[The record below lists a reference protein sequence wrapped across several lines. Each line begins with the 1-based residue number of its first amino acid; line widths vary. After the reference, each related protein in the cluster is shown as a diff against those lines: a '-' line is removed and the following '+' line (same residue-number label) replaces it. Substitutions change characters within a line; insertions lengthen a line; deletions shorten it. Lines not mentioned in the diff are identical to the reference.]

1 MPVVPNPGER
11 KNGTMLS
18 RRGLLA
24 APLVIPVA
32 RALGQ
37 TADEPVRIGVLADE
51 AGPFRDISGY
61 GARVAVELAVE
72 DVGGKVGQ
80 RPIEVVHADHQNK
93 PDIGTAILRRWFDT
107 EGVDVATDLSI
118 SSVAIAAQGIARE
131 KRKALLITGGASSD
145 VTGKACTPFA
155 TQWSDDTYSLAHG
168 TGRAVVQAG
177 GKSWFFLTVDY
188 VFGHTMYADA
198 STAVR
203 EAGGTVLGNVTHPIN
218 AADFSAYLL
227 QAQASKAQII
237 GLANVGPDTSNAVKQ
252 AKEFGLTAGGG
263 QRLAGFLVFITDVD
277 AIGLDTAAGLL
288 VTEGFYW
295 DQNDAARAFAKRFV
309 AKVGK
314 MPSKEQAAGYAA
326 TTHYLKAIA
335 AAGTKDAEA
344 VNRQMRATAADYFGK
359 TATIREDGRVLFD
372 LTLFEVKSPTESRYP
387 WDYYKVV
394 RTIPQADAFRPT
406 SEGGC
411 YMYAKQGG

>member
-1 MPVVPNPGER
+1 
-11 KNGTMLS
+11 MLS
-18 RRGLLA
+18 RRSLLT
-24 APLVIPVA
+24 APLVIPAA

-51 AGPFRDISGY
+51 TGPFRDISGY

-72 DVGGKVGQ
+72 DAGGKVGR
-80 RPIEVVHADHQNK
+80 RPIEIVHADHQNK
-93 PDIGTAILRRWFDT
+93 PDVGTAILRRWFDT
-107 EGVDVATDLSI
+107 QGVDVATDLSI

-131 KRKALLITGGASSD
+131 KRKTLLITGGASSD
-145 VTGKACTPFA
+145 VTGKACTPIA
-155 TQWSDDTYSLAHG
+155 TQWSDDTYSLARG
-168 TGRAVVQAG
+168 TGRAVVQVG

-198 STAVR
+198 SRAVR
-203 EAGGTVLGNVTHPIN
+203 EAGGTVLGNITHPIN

-227 QAQASKAQII
+227 QAQASNAQIV
-237 GLANVGPDTSNAVKQ
+237 GLANVGPDTSNAIKQ
-252 AKEFGLTAGGG
+252 AKEFGLAARG

-295 DQNDAARAFAKRFV
+295 DQNDAARAFAKRFM

-314 MPSKEQAAGYAA
+314 MPSKEQAVGYTAV
-326 TTHYLKAIA
+326 THYLKAMA
-335 AAGTKDAEA
+335 AVGTKDAEA
-344 VNRQMRATAADYFGK
+344 VNRRMRAMTADYFGK
-359 TATIREDGRVLFD
+359 PATIREDGRVLFD
-372 LTLFEVKSPTESRYP
+372 LTLFEVKSPAESRYP

-411 YMYAKQGG
+411 YMYGKQG

>member
-1 MPVVPNPGER
+1 
-11 KNGTMLS
+11 ML
-18 RRGLLA
+18 RRSLLA
-24 APLVIPVA
+24 APLVIPVT

-51 AGPFRDISGY
+51 TGPFRDISGY
-61 GARVAVELAVE
+61 GARAAVELAVE
-72 DVGGKVGQ
+72 DFGGKVG
-80 RPIEVVHADHQNK
+80 RHPIEIVHADHQNK
-93 PDIGTAILRRWFDT
+93 PDVGTAILRRWFDT
-107 EGVDVATDLSI
+107 EGVDVVTDLSI
-118 SSVAIAAQGIARE
+118 SSVALAAQSLARE
-131 KRKALLITGGASSD
+131 KHKALLITGGASSD

-198 STAVR
+198 SKAVQD
-203 EAGGTVLGNVTHPIN
+203 AGGTVLGNVTHPIN

-227 QAQASKAQII
+227 QAQASKAQIV
-237 GLANVGPDTSNAVKQ
+237 GLANVGPDTTNAIKQ
-252 AKEFGLTAGGG
+252 AKEFGLAAAG

-277 AIGLDTAAGLL
+277 AIGLDAAAGLL

-295 DQNDAARAFAKRFV
+295 DQNDVARAFAKRFM

-326 TTHYLKAIA
+326 VTHYLNASM
-335 AAGTKDAEA
+335 AAGSKDAEA
-344 VNRQMRATAADYFGK
+344 VNRQMRAMQADYFGK
-359 TATIREDGRVLFD
+359 KATIREDGRVLFD
-372 LTLFEVKSPTESRYP
+372 LTLFEVKSPSESRYP

-394 RTIPQADAFRPT
+394 RTIPQGEAFRPT

-411 YMYAKQGG
+411 YMYAKQG